1 LSTQIPARRRGR
13 NLFLGAGLLVALATG
28 LLVVLSGA
36 AQAKPHKPKPQSEK
50 VTVMT
55 RNLYLGADLGPAIGA
70 VGFNDFISKNGQ
82 ILRDVDTNNYPVRS
96 RGLAK
101 EILGKKPDLV
111 GLQEVAMWRTG
122 PVNLTAAAA
131 GGCRKAQAAGTP
143 CTATTVK
150 YDFLAQ
156 LMDRLNKG
164 QKRYRIV
171 KVQKQFDFEAPGDYN
186 NVPGDGGG
194 PAGINDNGE
203 INGRLT
209 MRDAILARVGAGVRT
224 SNARSGNFETVYAPL
239 ISGIEVPVDRGWVS
253 VNAKVRDSRK
263 FRFIDT
269 HFEAFGD
276 PTIRESQAKEL
287 FTGAKAP
294 ANSRLP
300 VILVGD
306 LNSDDNTVSGGD
318 RLAYNALKGAG
329 FRDRS
334 TETPM
339 SCCVKSGILTDNFG
353 AKSDF
358 DHHIDH
364 ILTRDPAKVKLVKSW
379 VTGRTPAN
387 GYWDSDHAGVTSK
400 LRIFR

>member
-1 LSTQIPARRRGR
+1 LSTQIPARSRGR
-13 NLFLGAGLLVALATG
+13 TIFLAAGLLLAIATA

-36 AQAKPHKPKPQSEK
+36 AQAKPQKHKPKGEK

-70 VGFNDFISKNGQ
+70 TGLEDFVNKNGQ
-82 ILRDVDTNNYPVRS
+82 ILRDVDTNNFPVRA

-101 EILGKKPDLV
+101 EILSKQPDLV
-111 GLQEVAMWRTG
+111 GLQEVSMWRTG
-122 PVNLTAAAA
+122 DVNLTAAAT

-150 YDFLAQ
+150 YDYLQ
-156 LMDRLNKG
+156 LLLDRLNKHG
-164 QKRYRIV
+164 KTYRVV
-171 KVQKQFDFEAPGDYN
+171 KVQREFDFEAPGDYDN
-186 NVPGDGGG
+186 DPTTGGF
-194 PAGINDNGE
+194 AGADLD
-203 INGRLT
+203 GRLT
-209 MRDAILARVGAGVRT
+209 MRDAILARVGAGVQT
-224 SNARSGNFETVYAPL
+224 SNAKSSNYETVYAPT
-239 ISGIEVPVDRGWVS
+239 ISGIPVPVDRGWIS
-253 VNAKVRDSRK
+253 INAKVRDSRT

-276 PTIRESQAKEL
+276 PAIRAAQAKEL

-294 ANSRLP
+294 ANSKLP

-306 LNSDDNTVSGGD
+306 LNSDDNTVSGDD

-329 FRDRS
+329 FRDRA
-334 TETPM
+334 TEKPL
-339 SCCVKSGILTDNFG
+339 SCCINSGILTDDLG
-353 AKSDF
+353 SKSDF

-379 VTGRTPAN
+379 VTGRSPAN
-387 GYWDSDHAGVTSK
+387 GYWDSDHAGVASK